1 MDLRSFR
8 LNFEVHTLVHHEG
21 TAARLRE
28 AFTSYRA
35 DSKRVES
42 QSWAARSWTLRVKE
56 GASRLVSPLL

>member
-1 MDLRSFR
+1 
-8 LNFEVHTLVHHEG
+8 VHTLVHDEG

-28 AFTSYRA
+28 TFATHRA
-35 DSKRVES
+35 DSKLVEA